1 MLAAVGVAEAVLL
14 LAVGVAV
21 LWLAPVPLPEPYLF
35 FGSPSLSAISFF
47 TAFLRASTLTWRPRS
62 ERISDRLALGS
73 GMILCHSD
81 RQLSL
86 LRLGEADLYEYLP
99 V

>member
-21 LWLAPVPLPEPYLF
+21 LWLAPVPLLEPYLF

-73 GMILCHSD
+73 GMILCYSD

-86 LRLGEADLYEYLP
+86 LGLGEADLYEYLP